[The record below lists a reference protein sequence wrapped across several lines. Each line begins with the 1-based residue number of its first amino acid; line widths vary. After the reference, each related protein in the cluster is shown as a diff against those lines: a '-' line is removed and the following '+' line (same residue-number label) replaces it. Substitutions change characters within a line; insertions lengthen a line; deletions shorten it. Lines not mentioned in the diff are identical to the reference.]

1 MEAAYVYR
9 LAGALGS
16 ELQRLSDRFG
26 PDALAGLVSQVV
38 RLLEVLET
46 LAAAGAAGG
55 LGGAPEWTSGLL
67 EAPSDEDPP
76 AAAAQRSRQVAEQ
89 QLAEARER
97 ERRLRSRLA
106 LLEEEQ
112 QRALSLLA
120 GGQAQK
126 DSALCKE
133 REVMLQLKEV
143 VDHQRDRIRAQDHK
157 IQRKVQDTEALQEQ
171 LNRFMTM
178 NENLRRKL
186 AIVQVQL
193 RSALEKKMEVEACW
207 EAERQSRAAEPMRT
221 GATTGE
227 EEGGAAVA
235 PAPLEHL
242 PGQRS
247 FSKEEL
253 QQILQER
260 NELKTS
266 LFLVEEE
273 LAYYQRE
280 LLNDEWVPA
289 LLLDAVKSAIKKQR
303 KKIWAKMLGTEEEP
317 TGREEE
323 EEEGWPADPPGSDRM
338 DGRLPESRIKSFF
351 SQWYH
356 RTPQASPTE
365 GRNTGTWEI
374 VSAEDVGPGEEER
387 EDKGPCASP
396 APGRTSPLP

>member
-9 LAGALGS
+9 VAGALGS

-26 PDALAGLVSQVV
+26 PGALAGLVSQVV

-55 LGGAPEWTSGLL
+55 LGGAPEWARGLL

-76 AAAAQRSRQVAEQ
+76 AAAAQRSRQAAEE
-89 QLAEARER
+89 QLAAAQER
-97 ERRLRSRLA
+97 ERRLQSRLA
-106 LLEEEQ
+106 QVEEKQ
-112 QRALSLLA
+112 QRVLSLLA
-120 GGQAQK
+120 GSQAQE
-126 DSALCKE
+126 DSTLRKE

-143 VDHQRDRIRAQDHK
+143 VDRQRDKIRAQDHE
-157 IQRKVQDTEALQEQ
+157 IQCKGRDTEALQEQ
-171 LNRFMTM
+171 LDRFMAM

-193 RSALEKKMEVEACW
+193 RSALEKKAEMEALW
-207 EAERQSRAAEPMRT
+207 EAERGSRAAAPLRT
-221 GATTGE
+221 GTTTEE

-235 PAPLEHL
+235 PAPPEHL

-280 LLNDEWVPA
+280 LLNDERVPA

-303 KKIWAKMLGTEEEP
+303 KKIWAKMLGTEEEL
-317 TGREEE
+317 TSREEE
-323 EEEGWPADPPGSDRM
+323 EGEGWLTDPPGSDRTN
-338 DGRLPESRIKSFF
+338 GRLPESRIKSFF
-351 SQWYH
+351 SQWYR
-356 RTPQASPTE
+356 RTPQPGPTE
-365 GRNTGTWEI
+365 GRPGTWEI
-374 VSAEDVGPGEEER
+374 ISAEDVDPGEEQR
-387 EDKGPCASP
+387 EAAAPCGSSP
-396 APGRTSPLP
+396 PGRTSPLP